1 MENIYVIFFILLILF
16 FCIIFYFLL
25 CTRFIEPLNY
35 GLIYNRVTKKISNK
49 VYENGIYMLSPF
61 EIFLIYPANLVT
73 IEFSDKIN
81 SPLNTRTAE
90 GLSLTLSVSF
100 QYKLMKD
107 KIHKLYNLANVNF
120 NSVFERISRDVILKV
135 GGMFNANDYWKNRYK
150 ISEKMLNELN
160 KELNKA
166 YASCENLQFLNIEL
180 PESFENSIVIT
191 QVEVQKI
198 NMRKFEQAAE
208 LIRQNIS
215 VLISE
220 AEQKIKITNSTG
232 IAEAYKIKK
241 NAESQIV
248 NNTIKVEREVVNK
261 IKNDLK
267 MDNKEVLQYL
277 YLNRVDQQNNKKLI
291 VGFGENNNNL
301 ILNVNDNK

>member
-1 MENIYVIFFILLILF
+1 MDSTILLIIFIAIFLM
-16 FCIIFYFLL
+16 IFYVLL
-25 CTRFIEPLNY
+25 SIRFIEPLTY
-35 GLIYNRVTKKISNK
+35 GLTYNKLTKKISNK
-49 VYENGIYMLSPF
+49 VSYNGIYFLSPF
-61 EIFLIYPANLVT
+61 KTFLIYPANLVT
-73 IEFSDKIN
+73 IEFSDQIN
-81 SPLNTRTAE
+81 SPLTTRTAE

-100 QYKLMKD
+100 QYKLIKD
-107 KIHKLYNLANVNF
+107 KIPYLYNLANINF
-120 NSVFERISRDVILKV
+120 NMMFERISRDVILKV
-135 GGMFNANDYWKNRYK
+135 GGMFNANDYWKNRNK
-150 ISEKMLNELN
+150 ISEKMLHELN

-166 YASCENLQFLNIEL
+166 YATCENLQLLNIEL
-180 PESFENSIVIT
+180 PESFENSIVVT

-232 IAEAYKIKK
+232 IAEAYKIRK

-248 NNTIKVEREVVNK
+248 NNTIKVEREVVHK
-261 IKNDLK
+261 IKSDLK

-301 ILNVNDNK
+301 ILNVNDK

>member
-1 MENIYVIFFILLILF
+1 MECYQISLILLIIFILLIFYLF
-16 FCIIFYFLL
+16 L
-25 CTRFIEPLNY
+25 CLTSIEPLYY
-35 GLIYNRVTKKISNK
+35 GLEYNTLTKSISKNIYP
-49 VYENGIYMLSPF
+49 NGIYLLNPF
-61 EIFLIYPANLVT
+61 QKFLIYPANLVT
-73 IEFSDKIN
+73 IEFSDKKN
-81 SPLNTRTAE
+81 APLNTRTAE

-100 QYKLMKD
+100 QYQLIKE
-107 KIHKLYNLANVNF
+107 KIPNLYNLANVNF
-120 NSVFERISRDVILKV
+120 NMVFERISRDVILKV
-135 GGMFNANDYWKNRYK
+135 GGMFNANDYWKKREK
-150 ISEKMLNELN
+150 ISEKMLYELN

-166 YASCENLQFLNIEL
+166 YSTCENLQLLNIEL
-180 PESFENSIVIT
+180 PRTFEDSIVTT

-198 NMRKFEQAAE
+198 NMRKFEQTAE

-241 NAESQIV
+241 EAESQII
-248 NNTIKVEREVVNK
+248 NNTIAVEKEIVYN
-261 IKNDLK
+261 IKKELN
-267 MDNKEVLQYL
+267 MDNKEILEYL
-277 YLNRVDQQNNKKLI
+277 YLNRINQQDNKKLI